1 MAGKKIYILIST
13 DWCNGTKRR
22 VYDSFDKAR
31 AVMDKEVKSHMKKL
45 KSCGWEIDYHK
56 VDCARIHLLTHFF
69 DKNDSWNIVEG
80 QMMF

>member
-31 AVMDKEVKSHMKKL
+31 AVMDKEVKSHLKKL

-56 VDCARIHLLTHFF
+56 VDCARIHLETHFF
-69 DKNDSWNIVEG
+69 DKNDSWSIVEG